1 MRYEIIEDVNENG
14 VAEYQVS
21 DVHPNGERT
30 HSTDFETLAEA
41 EEYLNELN
49 EINKNNNNNNRG
61 NKIMNNLKMIIIA
74 GIAGALLMVTGL
86 VQAEVQT
93 PAQIVQAEKDA
104 GNFFKRVDGGD
115 FSYRMRD
122 VIVTGEKEVTY
133 RYEYAAFQ
141 SSYFKRL
148 LGKGDSSSIIWR
160 SLANGVY
167 SSAQDRENLE
177 GGIVYKFQWTAVSDA
192 STEVLFDRGV
202 TLIVQIDPN
211 FKK

>member
-1 MRYEIIEDVNENG
+1 M
-14 VAEYQVS
+14 
-21 DVHPNGERT
+21 
-30 HSTDFETLAEA
+30 
-41 EEYLNELN
+41 
-49 EINKNNNNNNRG
+49 K
-61 NKIMNNLKMIIIA
+61 NLKLIFIA
-74 GIAGALLMVTGL
+74 AIAGALLITSGL

-122 VIVTGEKEVTY
+122 VIVTGENEVTY

-141 SSYFKRL
+141 TSFFKRL
-148 LGKGDSSSIIWR
+148 LGKGDANSVLWK

-167 SSAQDRENLE
+167 NSAQDRENLE

-192 STEVLFDRGV
+192 STEVLLDRGV
-202 TLIVQIDPN
+202 TLVVKI
-211 FKK
+211 K

>member
-1 MRYEIIEDVNENG
+1 MNKTK
-14 VAEYQVS
+14 
-21 DVHPNGERT
+21 GE
-30 HSTDFETLAEA
+30 
-41 EEYLNELN
+41 
-49 EINKNNNNNNRG
+49 
-61 NKIMNNLKMIIIA
+61 IMNNLKMIIIA

-122 VIVTGEKEVTY
+122 VIVTGENEVTY

-141 SSYFKRL
+141 TSYFKRL

-167 SSAQDRENLE
+167 NSPQDRENLE
-177 GGIVYKFQWTAVSDA
+177 GGIVYKFLWTAVSDA
-192 STEVLFDRGV
+192 TTEVLFDRGDL
-202 TLIVQIDPN
+202 LIVQIDPN